1 VSPEEARLRLRG
13 TVGRGLQRLGWPG
26 RAIPDGTL
34 FDVGLLRTRPA
45 AEIEAAVRRRCC
57 TVPVSADTALCRALG
72 RYKMYVDL
80 ADEGLSPHLM
90 LDGVWELGTTRALAC
105 RVGEGVTA
113 FDVGANLGYYTLLLA
128 ELVGAAGHVHAA
140 EPNPHVM
147 SRLHRSVRL
156 NGFAARVSLHAAPLG
171 AAGGEE
177 VVLHVP
183 EGLPQNASL
192 RGGGREGAVRHV
204 LRTTT
209 LDEIVGDGP
218 VGFVKI
224 DAEGAEQAI
233 WQGMARLL
241 ARRERLTVF
250 VEFTPDRY
258 EDPAAFLRQML
269 ATGFALSIVDADGTV
284 RPVGFDAVLAGPR
297 HEDRML
303 VLER

>member
-1 VSPEEARLRLRG
+1 MSPEEARLRLRRV
-13 TVGRGLQRLGWPG
+13 VGSGLRAAGLRGSDG
-26 RAIPDGTL
+26 PDGTL

-45 AEIEAAVRRRCC
+45 AEIEAAVRRRCQV
-57 TVPVSADTALCRALG
+57 VPVSADTALCRALG

-90 LDGVWELGTTRALAC
+90 LDGVWELATTRALAS
-105 RVGEGVTA
+105 RVREGVVA
-113 FDVGANLGYYTLLLA
+113 VDVGANLGYYTVLLA
-128 ELVGAAGHVHAA
+128 ELAGASGHVHAA
-140 EPNPHVM
+140 EPNPSVM
-147 SRLHRSVRL
+147 ARLARTVRL
-156 NGFAARVSLHAAPLG
+156 NGYGARVSLHAAPFG
-171 AAGGEE
+171 AAGGES

-183 EGLPQNASL
+183 DGLPQNASL
-192 RGGGREGAVRHV
+192 RGGGRAGASSHALV
-204 LRTTT
+204 TTT
-209 LDEIVGDGP
+209 LDAVVGDGP

-258 EDPAAFLRQML
+258 EDPAAFLRDIL
-269 ATGFALSIVDADGTV
+269 ATGFALSIVDADGEV
-284 RPVGFDAVLAGPR
+284 RPVGFDSVLAGPR
-297 HEDRML
+297 HVDRML